1 VRQIPYNNSAATLR
15 FEYPPNWVAQ
25 TITGINIQI
34 TDLDGTDLLAA
45 TAATL
50 WTATTLSAAASVGDS
65 TITLT
70 AATLSP
76 GDRLEIAASAS
87 GPKEQIEVRS
97 YNSSTKVVTLARDL
111 RFAHANTTAVKGLF
125 ATYDLDTSTV
135 ATWPKSKQVVLIW
148 IPAGSDDLPHHE
160 RGEVANFDFGV
171 PDFEERFRALYPT
184 EAMVLAHRGHDG
196 FGKHYQET
204 LRHLRVHLWSR
215 GLHLERVKNTEIVA
229 PSMFA
234 LARLLVVRGGGDKLA
249 HEQDAAEK
257 EFRAQFEVL
266 TSEPIWVD
274 QDQDDARDDAEI
286 DDYSGTQLMGSE
298 RAI

>member
-1 VRQIPYNNSAATLR
+1 MRQIPYNNSAATTR
-15 FEYPPNWVAQ
+15 FEYPPNWDAQ

-34 TDLDGTDLLAA
+34 TNLEGSDLLAA

-50 WTATTLSAAASVGDS
+50 WTATTLASAAAVGDS

-87 GPKEQIEVRS
+87 GPKEQIEVQS

-111 RFAHANTTAVKGLF
+111 RYAHANSTAVKGLF

-135 ATWPKSKQVVLIW
+135 ATWPKSEQVLLIW

-160 RGEVANFDFGV
+160 RGEIASFDFAI
-171 PDFEERFRALYPT
+171 PDFEQRFRVLYPT
-184 EAMVLAHRGHDG
+184 EAMVLARRDDG
-196 FGKHYQET
+196 FRKHCLET
-204 LRHLRVHLWSR
+204 MKQLRIHLWSR
-215 GLHLERVKNTEIVA
+215 GLHLERVQNTEVVA
-229 PSMFA
+229 PCALS
-234 LARLLVVRGGGDKLA
+234 LARLLVVNGGGDKLA
-249 HEQDAAEK
+249 HEQDAALN
-257 EFRAQFEVL
+257 EFTRNFEIL
-266 TSEPIWVD
+266 CSNPIWVD
-274 QDQDDARDDAEI
+274 SDQDNAREDDEI

-298 RAI
+298 RSI